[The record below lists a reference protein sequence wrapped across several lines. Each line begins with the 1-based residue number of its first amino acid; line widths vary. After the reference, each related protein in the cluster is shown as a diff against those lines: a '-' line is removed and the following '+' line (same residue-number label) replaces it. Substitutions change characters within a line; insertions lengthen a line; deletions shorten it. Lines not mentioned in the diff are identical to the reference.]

1 MSTLRTWLSLPD
13 AEPAED
19 YGFFG
24 PDSATWKVW
33 SYPTSLSIGFQ
44 RAVVIEELDPA
55 LVASVDAT
63 QAIYDRPR
71 TRYDRTLRYFAM
83 VAFGESRTTA
93 EAADMLVRIHSKAIG
108 VDPVTGAHYD
118 ANDPASQMW
127 IHLTAWHSILYA
139 YEKYGPGPLSADEE
153 ASYWA
158 DCAKAAE
165 LQTLDPADVPRTR
178 AGVQAYFDQMR
189 PQLINSD
196 IARRAMAHLLHAE
209 VILPQTL
216 PKLLWPGAL
225 VVTAFLR
232 RGTLATMPRWMRK
245 LGGLKATDTSR
256 VLDALIVPPLSAAFT
271 VLSLSPRVQLMLLR
285 LISPMTLPIGTRVLR
300 AIRPVNPITTTPR
313 EAQKRY
319 GYAIPAQ
326 AHLEFRAK
334 QSHRVFGEGLAPS
347 DEGLIESQPILGS
360 IR

>member
-1 MSTLRTWLSLPD
+1 
-13 AEPAED
+13 
-19 YGFFG
+19 
-24 PDSATWKVW
+24 
-33 SYPTSLSIGFQ
+33 
-44 RAVVIEELDPA
+44 VIEELDPA
-55 LVASVDAT
+55 LVASVDET
-63 QAIYDRPR
+63 HAIFDRPR

-178 AGVQAYFDQMR
+178 DGIAAYFDQMR

-209 VILPQTL
+209 VILPPTL
-216 PKLLWPGAL
+216 PLPLRPGAL

-245 LGGLKATDTSR
+245 LGGVGTSR
-256 VLDALIVPPLSAAFT
+256 LLDALIVPPLSAAFSL
-271 VLSLSPRVQLMLLR
+271 LSLSTRVQLMLLR

-300 AIRPVNPITTTPR
+300 SIRPVNPVTTTPR

-319 GYAIPAQ
+319 GYAVPAQ

-334 QSHRVFGEGLAPS
+334 QSNRVFGEGLAPS

>member
-1 MSTLRTWLSLPD
+1 MSTLREWLSLPD

-24 PDSATWKVW
+24 PDSVTWKVW

-44 RAVVIEELDPA
+44 RAVVIEELDPG

-83 VAFGESRTTA
+83 VAFGESRTTV

-108 VDPVTGAHYD
+108 VDPVTGENYD

-139 YEKYGPGPLSADEE
+139 YEKYGPGRLSADEE
-153 ASYWA
+153 AAYWA

-178 AGVQAYFDQMR
+178 EGIRAYFEQMR
-189 PQLINSD
+189 PQLIDSD

-209 VILPQTL
+209 VILPSSL
-216 PKLLWPGAL
+216 PRVLWPATL
-225 VVTAFLR
+225 VITAFLR
-232 RGTLATMPRWMRK
+232 RGTLATMPRWMREMA
-245 LGGLKATDTSR
+245 GLSTSR
-256 VLDALIVPPLSAAFT
+256 VLDALAVLPL
-271 VLSLSPRVQLMLLR
+271 RVGFRAIATSTRLQLILLR
-285 LISPMTLPIGTRVLR
+285 LLSPATLPIGARVLLAVPPR
-300 AIRPVNPITTTPR
+300 DPVTTTPR
-313 EAQKRY
+313 EAQRRY
-319 GYAIPAQ
+319 GYAAPSQ
-326 AHLEFRAK
+326 AHFELRDRQAL
-334 QSHRVFGEGLAPS
+334 RVFGEGRAPS
-347 DEGLIESQPILGS
+347 DEGIVESQPILGT
-360 IR
+360 IG

>member
-1 MSTLRTWLSLPD
+1 MSTLREWLSLPD

-24 PDSATWKVW
+24 PDSVTWKVW

-44 RAVVIEELDPA
+44 RAVVIEELDPG

-83 VAFGESRTTA
+83 VAFGESRTTV

-108 VDPVTGAHYD
+108 VDPVTGGHYD
-118 ANDPASQMW
+118 ANDPASQLW

-139 YEKYGPGPLSADEE
+139 YEKYGPGRLSADEE

-178 AGVQAYFDQMR
+178 EGIREYFEQMR
-189 PQLINSD
+189 PQLIHSD
-196 IARRAMAHLLHAE
+196 IAKRAMAHLLHAE

-216 PKLLWPGAL
+216 PVVLKPAAL

-245 LGGLKATDTSR
+245 LGGVGTSR
-256 VLDALIVPPLSAAFT
+256 VLDALVVPPLSAAFT
-271 VLSLSPRVQLMLLR
+271 LLSMSTRVQLALLR

-300 AIRPVNPITTTPR
+300 SIRPVNPVTTTPR
-313 EAQKRY
+313 EAQRRY
-319 GYAIPAQ
+319 GYAEPAQ

-334 QSHRVFGEGLAPS
+334 QVKRVFGEGLAPS

>member
-13 AEPAED
+13 ADPAED

-24 PDSATWKVW
+24 PDSVTWRVW

-44 RAVVIEELDPA
+44 RAVVIEELDPG

-118 ANDPASQMW
+118 ANDPAAQLW

-139 YEKYGPGPLSADEE
+139 YGKYGPGRLSADDE

-178 AGVQAYFDQMR
+178 EGIQAYFERMR
-189 PQLINSD
+189 PLLVDSD
-196 IARRAMAHLLHAE
+196 IARRAMAHLLRAE
-209 VILPQTL
+209 VILPPTL
-216 PKLLWPGAL
+216 PKLLWPAML

-232 RGTLATMPRWMRK
+232 RGTLATMPRWMRR
-245 LGGLKATDTSR
+245 LGGVGTSR

-271 VLSLSPRVQLMLLR
+271 LLSLSPRVELMLLR

-300 AIRPVNPITTTPR
+300 AIPPVNPVTTTPR
-313 EAQKRY
+313 EAQRRY

-334 QSHRVFGEGLAPS
+334 QSNRVFGQGLAPS
-347 DEGLIESQPILGS
+347 DQGLIESQPILGS

>member
-1 MSTLRTWLSLPD
+1 MSTIREWLSLPT

-24 PDSATWKVW
+24 PDSVTWKVW

-44 RAVVIEELDPA
+44 RAVVVEELDPA
-55 LVASVDAT
+55 LIAAVDRT
-63 QAIYDRPR
+63 QGIYQRPR

-83 VAFGESRTTA
+83 VAFDSSRSTA
-93 EAADMLVRIHSKAIG
+93 EAADVLVKIHSKAIG
-108 VDPVTGAHYD
+108 VDPVTGARYD
-118 ANDPASQMW
+118 ANDPQSQLW

-139 YEKYGPGPLSADEE
+139 YEKYGPGPLSAEEE

-158 DCAKAAE
+158 ECAKAAE

-178 AGVQAYFDQMR
+178 EGIREYFEEMR

-196 IARRAMAHLLHAE
+196 IARRAMAHLLRAE
-209 VILPQTL
+209 VILPPTL
-216 PKLLWPGAL
+216 PRLVWPGML
-225 VVTAFLR
+225 IVTALLR

-245 LGGLKATDTSR
+245 LGGVGTSR
-256 VLDALIVPPLSAAFT
+256 LLDALIVPPLSAAFT
-271 VLSLSPRVQLMLLR
+271 LLSLSPRVQLMLLR
-285 LISPMTLPIGTRVLR
+285 LTSPMTLPIGTRVLR
-300 AIRPVNPITTTPR
+300 SIRPVNQVTTTPR

-319 GYAIPAQ
+319 GYAVPAQ

-334 QSHRVFGEGLAPS
+334 QSNRVFGEGLAPS

>member
-1 MSTLRTWLSLPD
+1 MSTLREWLSLPD

-24 PDSATWKVW
+24 PDSVTWKVW

-44 RAVVIEELDPA
+44 RAVVIEELDPG

-93 EAADMLVRIHSKAIG
+93 EAADILVRIHSKAIG
-108 VDPVTGAHYD
+108 VDPVTGNNYD
-118 ANDPASQMW
+118 ANDPAAQLW

-139 YEKYGPGPLSADEE
+139 YEKFGPGPLSADEE

-165 LQTLDPADVPRTR
+165 LQTLEPADVPRTR
-178 AGVQAYFDQMR
+178 AGVRAYFEQMR
-189 PQLINSD
+189 PDLIDSA

-209 VILPQTL
+209 VIMPPSLPRV
-216 PKLLWPGAL
+216 LWPATL
-225 VVTAFLR
+225 VITAFLR

-245 LGGLKATDTSR
+245 LGGLKGTDTSR

-271 VLSLSPRVQLMLLR
+271 LLSLSPRVQLMLLR

-300 AIRPVNPITTTPR
+300 SIRPVNPVTTTPR
-313 EAQKRY
+313 EAQRRF
-319 GYAIPAQ
+319 GYAVPAQ

-334 QSHRVFGEGLAPS
+334 QADRVFGEGTPPS
-347 DEGLIESQPILGS
+347 DEALIESQPILGS
-360 IR
+360 IG

>member
-1 MSTLRTWLSLPD
+1 MSTLREWLSLPD

-24 PDSATWKVW
+24 PDSVTWKVW

-44 RAVVIEELDPA
+44 RAVVIEELDPG
-55 LVASVDAT
+55 LVASVDHT

-108 VDPVTGAHYD
+108 VDPVTGADYD

-139 YEKYGPGPLSADEE
+139 YEKYGPGRLSAEDE

-178 AGVQAYFDQMR
+178 EGIRAYFEEMR
-189 PQLINSD
+189 PQPINSA
-196 IARRAMAHLLHAE
+196 IARRAMAHLLRAE
-209 VILPQTL
+209 VILPPTL
-216 PKLLWPGAL
+216 PRLLWPGAR
-225 VVTAFLR
+225 VITAFLR
-232 RGTLATMPRWMRK
+232 RGTLATMPRWMRE
-245 LGGLKATDTSR
+245 LGGVGTSR
-256 VLDALIVPPLSAAFT
+256 LLDALVVPPLSAAFT
-271 VLSLSPRVQLMLLR
+271 LLSLSPRLQLILLR

-300 AIRPVNPITTTPR
+300 SIRPVNPVTTTPR
-313 EAQKRY
+313 EAQQRF

-334 QSHRVFGEGLAPS
+334 QANRVFGEGRAPS
-347 DEGLIESQPILGS
+347 DEALLESQPILGS

>member
-1 MSTLRTWLSLPD
+1 MSTLRQWLSLPD

-24 PDSATWKVW
+24 PDSVTWKVW

-44 RAVVIEELDPA
+44 RSVVIEELDPG
-55 LVASVDAT
+55 LVASVDQT

-93 EAADMLVRIHSKAIG
+93 EAADVLVKIHSKAIG
-108 VDPVTGAHYD
+108 VDPVTNDHYD
-118 ANDPASQMW
+118 ANDPAAQTW

-165 LQTLDPADVPRTR
+165 LQTLDPAAVPRTR
-178 AGVQAYFDQMR
+178 EGIREYFDQMR

-209 VILPQTL
+209 VILPPTL
-216 PKLLWPGAL
+216 PLLLRPGAL
-225 VVTAFLR
+225 VATAFLR
-232 RGTLATMPRWMRK
+232 RGTLATMPRWMRE
-245 LGGLKATDTSR
+245 LGEVGTSR
-256 VLDALIVPPLSAAFT
+256 LLDALVVPPLSAAFT
-271 VLSLSPRVQLMLLR
+271 LLSMSTRVQLILLR
-285 LISPMTLPIGTRVLR
+285 LISPMTVPIGTRVLR
-300 AIRPVNPITTTPR
+300 AIPPVNPVTTTPR
-313 EAQKRY
+313 EAQRRF
-319 GYAIPAQ
+319 GYAVPAQ
-326 AHLEFRAK
+326 AHLELRAK
-334 QSHRVFGEGLAPS
+334 QADRVFGQGRTPS
-347 DEGLIESQPILGS
+347 DEPIIESQQILGA

>member
-1 MSTLRTWLSLPD
+1 MASLRDWLSLPD

-24 PDSATWKVW
+24 PDSVTWKVW

-44 RAVVIEELDPA
+44 RAVVIEELDPG

-83 VAFGESRTTA
+83 VAFGESRTTT

-108 VDPVTGAHYD
+108 VDPVTGEHYD
-118 ANDPASQMW
+118 ANDPASQLW

-139 YEKYGPGPLSADEE
+139 YEKYGPGPLSAEEE

-178 AGVQAYFDQMR
+178 DGIRAYFEQMR
-189 PQLINSD
+189 PQLIDSA

-209 VILPQTL
+209 VILPVSL
-216 PKLLWPGAL
+216 PRLLWPGAL

-232 RGTLATMPRWMRK
+232 RGTLATMPRWMRE
-245 LGGLKATDTSR
+245 LGGVGTSR
-256 VLDALIVPPLSAAFT
+256 LLDALIVPPLSAAFT
-271 VLSLSPRVQLMLLR
+271 CLSLSTRVQLMLLR

-300 AIRPVNPITTTPR
+300 AIRPVDPVTTTPR
-313 EAQKRY
+313 EAQRRF
-319 GYAIPAQ
+319 GYAVPAQ

-334 QSHRVFGEGLAPS
+334 QAQRVFGEGRTPS
-347 DEGLIESQPILGS
+347 DEALIESQPILGS

>member
-1 MSTLRTWLSLPD
+1 MSTLREWLSLPE

-24 PDSATWKVW
+24 PDSVTWKVW

-44 RAVVIEELDPA
+44 RAVVIEELDPG
-55 LVASVDAT
+55 LVASVDHT

-108 VDPVTGAHYD
+108 VDPVTGDDYD
-118 ANDPASQMW
+118 ANDPAAQMW

-139 YEKYGPGPLSADEE
+139 YEKYGPGRLSADEE
-153 ASYWA
+153 AAYWA

-178 AGVQAYFDQMR
+178 EGIREYFDQMR

-209 VILPQTL
+209 VILPPTL
-216 PKLLWPGAL
+216 PPALRPGAL

-232 RGTLATMPRWMRK
+232 RGTLATMPRWMRE
-245 LGGLKATDTSR
+245 LGGVGTSR
-256 VLDALIVPPLSAAFT
+256 VLDALVVPPLSAAFSL
-271 VLSLSPRVQLMLLR
+271 LSLSTRVQLMLLR

-300 AIRPVNPITTTPR
+300 SIRPVNPVTTTPR
-313 EAQKRY
+313 EAQRRF
-319 GYAIPAQ
+319 GYTVPAQ

-334 QSHRVFGEGLAPS
+334 QANRVFGEGRAPS
-347 DEGLIESQPILGS
+347 DEALIESQPILGS